1 MERVWFRNP
10 NRIAGEI
17 GEVGHLYVSW
27 SRVELNKSKT
37 DPKAF
42 GNLHWGT
49 SSKWQGLIIGQG
61 SAVHVDAE
69 HGLENP
75 RAVYPVWEYGEEWN
89 VLEELASRP
98 IGENEAVCSDP
109 VIDQAW
115 RPVFGQEHVV
125 FITGLPEFTTGV
137 GKSIVRRLNEFQND
151 FPECCVYIDG
161 SYSYNVLFGMAFRA
175 GNVDT
180 FESAKSNE
188 VILPSGRRAKN
199 HSFPQHQKWIHL
211 LGASIPE
218 LNDQG
223 KRIRYNCKSA
233 LWAAENFKRDI
244 AFKTQKPSGQVDPDA
259 LVHVPEHGSNQI
271 GAGIDGDKI
280 NCDTCSLALQCKFYR
295 LGSVCTLPKTET
307 KDLAK
312 MFGTRDADTIVDAL
326 GALVGRQAQRVER
339 GMAEEE
345 VLGVLDP
352 EVSKQLNSTI
362 DNGIKLAK
370 IIDPSRAGGTK
381 VQVNVGQGAASATQV
396 QMVNPDQMVGQIV
409 REITQRTGI
418 PAAQITQE
426 MIMQQLMLMG
436 GGAQVVQGEVMP

>member
-1 MERVWFRNP
+1 MERIWFRNP
-10 NRIAGEI
+10 GRIAGEI

-27 SRVELNKSKT
+27 TRTDINRSKT

-49 SSKWQGLIIGQG
+49 SSKWQALVIGQG
-61 SAVHVDAE
+61 SAVHLDAD

-89 VLEELASRP
+89 ILEELASRP

-115 RPVFGQEHVV
+115 RPVFGQEHVIV
-125 FITGLPEFTTGV
+125 ITGLPEFTTGV

-151 FPECCVYIDG
+151 FPECCVFIDG
-161 SYSYNVLFGMAFRA
+161 SFSYNVLFGMSFRA
-175 GNVDT
+175 GNIEVY
-180 FESAKSNE
+180 EAAKAYS
-188 VILPSGRRAKN
+188 VFLPTGRVVKN
-199 HSFPQHQKWIHL
+199 HSFPQHQKWINL

-223 KRIRYNCKSA
+223 KRVRYNCKSA
-233 LWAAENFKRDI
+233 LWAAENFQKDI
-244 AFKTQKPSGQVDPDA
+244 SFKTRQPTEPVDPDA
-259 LVHVPEHGSNQI
+259 LVHMPEQGSNPLP
-271 GAGIDGDKI
+271 AGVVGDKV

-295 LGSVCTLPKTET
+295 LGSVCTLPKTAT
-307 KDLAK
+307 RDLAK
-312 MFGTRDADTIVDAL
+312 MFGTRDADTIIDAV
-326 GALVGRQAQRVER
+326 GDLVGRQAKRVER
-339 GMAEEE
+339 GIAEEE
-345 VLGVLDP
+345 VLGILDP
-352 EVSKQLNSTI
+352 ELSKQLTAVI

-370 IIDPSRAGGTK
+370 LVDPSRAGGTK
-381 VQVNVGQGAASATQV
+381 VQVNVGQGAAGATQV

-436 GGAQVVQGEVMP
+436 GGEQVVQGELMP